1 MRVALSFALE
11 ASREQGRTRVLL
23 ANSTFD
29 SRRDCGRVLAAVI
42 GSGGFT
48 VSTGSSRRAF
58 LTSAGSAAG
67 KSLILL
73 SLPALISARVAA
85 QAAQA
90 SMTGFKTLGQEEAAE
105 LAAVAARII
114 PTDTTPGATE
124 AGAIYFIDNVLGTS
138 RAEVLAPVRL
148 GLASLTGAAQSTYDS
163 PTFRSLGPG
172 QQDALLRAI
181 ETTPFFD
188 TMRYLTIAGTFSLP
202 EHGGNRNGV
211 GWGLLGFEMRHMWEP
226 PFGFYDAEYA
236 REGR

>member
-1 MRVALSFALE
+1 MLGRFTLF
-11 ASREQGRTRVLL
+11 RE
-23 ANSTFD
+23 
-29 SRRDCGRVLAAVI
+29 
-42 GSGGFT
+42 
-48 VSTGSSRRAF
+48 SSRRAF

-90 SMTGFKTLGQEEAAE
+90 SMTGFKTLGEEEAAE
-105 LAAVAARII
+105 LAAIAARII

-138 RAEVLAPVRL
+138 RAEMLEPVRD
-148 GLASLTGAAQSTYDS
+148 GLAALEAAAQRTYDS
-163 PTFRSLGPG
+163 PTFRGLGPD
-172 QQDALLRAI
+172 QQDALLKAI
-181 ETTPFFD
+181 EATPFFN

-202 EHGGNRNGV
+202 EYGGNRNGT